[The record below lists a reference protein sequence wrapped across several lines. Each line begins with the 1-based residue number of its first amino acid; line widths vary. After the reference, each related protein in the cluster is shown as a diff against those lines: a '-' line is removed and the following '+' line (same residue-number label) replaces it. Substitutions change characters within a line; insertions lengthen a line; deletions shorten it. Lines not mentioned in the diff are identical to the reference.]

1 MRTITILTCVLAT
14 VAGTSISSAVTAG
27 ALATATASAAAPVV
41 LYTDLVAGPNLG
53 GENDKGTY
61 LSVFGKNFSDGG
73 LGTSTRVYIGGTEVD
88 NYRYLGPSRGRPDI
102 SQITVQIGRLGNPT
116 PGVALPV
123 KVMVNEAS
131 SNTDHTF
138 TVNPGRILFV
148 DNVRGNDASAR
159 IGDISRP
166 FRHVQTPNLSG
177 AWGSVRPGDV
187 IVMRGTGTAW
197 TDAGFQNYFMRF
209 RNKSGSAPTGRSGT
223 GAIALMSYPTEDV
236 FIRGTPAAGG
246 SMGCISAIN
255 GESYPGMGQWAV
267 ITGLRIDCEGYDGP
281 VNQEIRGNHWRVIN
295 NDLAA
300 STAPIRG
307 PHLPRMGGITGNGFD
322 SVWLGNHIHD
332 VQGSPQECHGIYVD
346 GDGSYEIAYNFIE
359 HIRSGNGF
367 QTYTNGTNG
376 SSVINNVH
384 FHHNLIRDV
393 SKHGLNLADGSGAG
407 FVIYDN
413 VIYDTAYAGIR
424 FNSTILSGAQI
435 YNNTFYNTNTSKHP
449 LYGVMTNDWN
459 LPQEALVVENN
470 ILWPSKDTSYF
481 AGTVGFSPFPGTARY
496 NLFFGGSGDI
506 GEENAVVGDPR
517 FVDPVEHNFHLAP
530 DSPAAGAGTT
540 AVSSLVTSDYE
551 LKPRMAG
558 SIDVGAFE
566 R

>member
-1 MRTITILTCVLAT
+1 MRTITVLTYVLASA
-14 VAGTSISSAVTAG
+14 AGTSTSSAVTAG
-27 ALATATASAAAPVV
+27 ALATSTASAAAPVV
-41 LYTDLVAGPNLG
+41 LYTDLAAGPNSG

-61 LSVFGKNFSDGG
+61 LSVFGKNFGG
-73 LGTSTRVYIGGTEVD
+73 GGPGTSTRVYIGGTEVD
-88 NYRYLGPSRGRPDI
+88 NYRYLGPSKGRPDI
-102 SQITVQIGRLGNPT
+102 SQITVQIGRLGNPA

-123 KVMVNEAS
+123 KVMVNELS

-159 IGDISRP
+159 VGDISRP
-166 FRHVQTPNLSG
+166 FRHVQTPSLSG
-177 AWGSVRPGDV
+177 AWGAVRAGDV

-197 TDAGFQNYFMRF
+197 TDAGFENYFMRF

-223 GAIALMSYPTEDV
+223 GPITLMSYPTEDV
-236 FIRGTPAAGG
+236 FIRGTPAAAG

-255 GESYPGMGQWAV
+255 GETYPGMGQWAV

-281 VNQEIRGNHWRVIN
+281 VNQEIRGNRWRVIN

-300 STAPIRG
+300 STAPTRG
-307 PHLPRMGGITGNGFD
+307 PHPPRMGGITGNGFG

-346 GDGSYEIAYNFIE
+346 GDGWYEIAYNFIE

-393 SKHGLNLADGSGAG
+393 SKHGLNLADGSRAG
-407 FVIYDN
+407 FEIYDN
-413 VIYDTAYAGIR
+413 VVYDTAYAGIR
-424 FNSTILSGAQI
+424 FNSTTLSGAQI

-459 LPQEALVVENN
+459 LPQGALVVENN
-470 ILWPSKDTSYF
+470 ILWPSKDTAYF
-481 AGTVGFSPFPGTARY
+481 AGTVGFSPFPGIARY
-496 NLFFGGSGDI
+496 NLFFGGPGDT

-517 FVDPVEHNFHLAP
+517 FVDPAAHDFHLAP
-530 DSPAAGAGTT
+530 DSPAAGAGTP
-540 AVSSLVTSDYE
+540 AVSSVVTTDYE
-551 LKPRMAG
+551 MKPRMAG
-558 SIDVGAFE
+558 SIDVGAFA